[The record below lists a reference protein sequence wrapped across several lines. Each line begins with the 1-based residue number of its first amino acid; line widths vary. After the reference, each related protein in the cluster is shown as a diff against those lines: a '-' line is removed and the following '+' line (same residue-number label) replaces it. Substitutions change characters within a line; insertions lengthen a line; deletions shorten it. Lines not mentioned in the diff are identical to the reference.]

1 MKTRD
6 RILWVLAG
14 VAFLVGSVGLVQR
27 MLTGHVEAAY
37 GSYVP
42 WGLWVGIYTMLVG
55 MSAGAFFLVS
65 VILGFRIERLAGVV
79 RPALLVAVATFG
91 GGMLAVWL
99 DLGHPFLAWRL
110 YLATGFTSMMGWMAW
125 FYAAYAVVLAIV
137 AWLVIW
143 RGRTSASPAVQR
155 LGVLGA
161 LLAIV
166 FGGSEGALFGVV
178 GARAF
183 WHSGLTPILFLVEG
197 ALSGIALVTFVG
209 LLFGL
214 VTEQVTRIL
223 GRVVLGALL
232 AAIVIE
238 FAELSIG
245 IYASIPAY
253 ASSVELVLRGPYWW
267 AFWIIHAL
275 FGVAV
280 PLALLVFAP
289 GRRIA
294 IAGATALIA
303 ATALSTKLN
312 LVIAALAVPEIEEL
326 RGAYTG
332 PGLRWDYFPTLM
344 EWLVALWILAV
355 VAIVVLIGHW
365 VLSRRPAGT
374 HAS

>member
-14 VAFLVGSVGLVQR
+14 AAFLVGGVGLVQR
-27 MLTGHVEAAY
+27 ILTGHVNAAY

-42 WGLWVGIYTMLVG
+42 WGLWVGLYTMLVG

-65 VILGFRIERLAGVV
+65 VILAFRIERLAGVV
-79 RPALLVAVATFG
+79 RPALVVAVATFG

-99 DLGHPFLAWRL
+99 DLGDPLLAWRL
-110 YLATGFTSMMGWMAW
+110 YLATGFTSIMGWMAW
-125 FYAAYAVVLAIV
+125 FYAAYAVVLAIL

-161 LLAIV
+161 LLAVV
-166 FGGSEGALFGVV
+166 FAGSEGALFGVV
-178 GARAF
+178 GARDF

-197 ALSGIALVTFVG
+197 ALSGIALVTFIG
-209 LLFGL
+209 LLLGL
-214 VTEQVTRIL
+214 VADPVARVL
-223 GRVVLGALL
+223 GRIVLGALL
-232 AAIVIE
+232 AAVVVE

-253 ASSVELVLRGPYWW
+253 AASVELVLTGPYWW

-275 FGVAV
+275 LGVAV

-312 LVIAALAVPEIEEL
+312 LVIAAQAVPEFEEL

-355 VAIVVLIGHW
+355 VAIVVLVGHW
-365 VLSRRPAGT
+365 VLSRRPAST
-374 HAS
+374 HAA

>member
-6 RILWVLAG
+6 RILWVLAA
-14 VAFLVGSVGLVQR
+14 VAFFVGGVGVVQR
-27 MLTGHVEAAY
+27 VLTGHVEAAY

-55 MSAGAFFLVS
+55 MSAGALFLVS
-65 VILGFRIERLAGVV
+65 VILGLRIERLAGIV
-79 RPALLVAVATFG
+79 RPALTVAVATFG
-91 GGMLAVWL
+91 GGILAVWL
-99 DLGHPFLAWRL
+99 DLGDPLLAWRL
-110 YLATGFTSMMGWMAW
+110 YLATGFTSIMGWMAW
-125 FYAAYAVVLAIV
+125 FYAAYAVVLAIL

-143 RGRTSASPAVQR
+143 RGQTSASPAVQR

-166 FGGSEGALFGVV
+166 FAGSEGALFGVV
-178 GARAF
+178 GARDF

-197 ALSGIALVTFVG
+197 ALSGIALVTVVA

-214 VTEQVTRIL
+214 ATEQVARIL

-232 AAIVIE
+232 AAIVVE

-253 ASSVELVLRGPYWW
+253 ASSVELVLSGPYWW

-275 FGVAV
+275 LGVAV
-280 PLALLVFAP
+280 PLVLLVFGP

-312 LVIAALAVPEIEEL
+312 LVIAAQAVPEFEEL
-326 RGAYTG
+326 RTAYTG
-332 PGLRWDYFPTLM
+332 PGLRFDYFPTLM

-355 VAIVVLIGHW
+355 VAIVVLVGHW
-365 VLSRRPAGT
+365 VLSRRPAST
-374 HAS
+374 